1 MDNEKYLSGYV
12 DILKNASSELQNN
25 NFTLQANLKFLESAL
40 REQGEQTQKYM
51 MMVAD
56 YEKEK
61 AEKSDDE
68 NETLTQLKADNEK
81 LKKELSEKNDSL
93 SQSQTKLDNIKIELR
108 DEIQRLKNQVEH
120 LNQVNGTL
128 TSAQNEN
135 AQLKTEN
142 SSLKNE
148 IENLKQTIATKIAA
162 NQTPQ
167 KTKSFVKQKTLPTQ
181 SIEDGGNF

>member
-1 MDNEKYLSGYV
+1 MDSEKYLSGYV
-12 DILKNASSELQNN
+12 EILRNASSELQNN

-40 REQGEQTQKYM
+40 KEQSEQTQKYM
-51 MMVAD
+51 MMIAD

-61 AEKSDDE
+61 EENRESESD
-68 NETLTQLKADNEK
+68 LATQLKEAKEKYEKDLAENDN
-81 LKKELSEKNDSL
+81 LL
-93 SQSQTKLDNIKIELR
+93 SQSQSKIEHVKIELR
-108 DEIQRLKNQVEH
+108 DEIQKLKNQVEH

-135 AQLKTEN
+135 TQLKTEN
-142 SSLKNE
+142 SSLKVE
-148 IENLKQTIATKIAA
+148 IENLKQTIATTIAA